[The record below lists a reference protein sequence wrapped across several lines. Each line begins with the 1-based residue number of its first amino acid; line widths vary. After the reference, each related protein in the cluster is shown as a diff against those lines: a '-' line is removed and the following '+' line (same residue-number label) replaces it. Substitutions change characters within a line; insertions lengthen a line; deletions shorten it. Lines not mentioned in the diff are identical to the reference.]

1 MQILEDFK
9 ENISRFSFDNSDI
22 SISSQFYKWMISHTT
37 DEYGMGYMDIND
49 DQELHPDLLPKGHTP
64 IWIKV
69 PEGTPDIEAFNKVEM
84 LPELAKY
91 KENVTVLYFDLD
103 DAVMERCNKLGW
115 SYINQYNITGAENN
129 AFILLGTSVE
139 PEHIT
144 RGINLLIIVT
154 NGIKYR

>member
-1 MQILEDFK
+1 MPILEDFN
-9 ENISRFSFDNSDI
+9 ENIFRFSFDKNI
-22 SISSQFYKWMISHTT
+22 SISSQFYKWMISHT

-69 PEGTPDIEAFNKVEM
+69 PEGTPDIEAFDKVER

-91 KENVTVLYFDLD
+91 KQNVTVLYFDLD
-103 DAVMERCNKLGW
+103 YDVMERCYKLGW

-154 NGIKYR
+154 NGRKYR